1 MRYAELAARGAGASA
16 RLVPRRRRLSAPGA
30 AHNWCENIKFS
41 HKHWATPE
49 TLQELQAAVVAAASV
64 RVLGSGHSFSAVCDS
79 EDTLVSLAFMRDVL
93 GVTVVDEDAMFVSV
107 EGGATLGDVVRH
119 LAPRGFALKNIPS
132 LPHVTVAGALA
143 TATHGTG
150 LRPGLEG
157 GMPSACREIEF
168 VTADGSL
175 ARYAR
180 GDAAFGA
187 SVVHLGALGVVSRV
201 ALDVVPSYEV
211 EQRVYEEVDLDL
223 FLPRFEEVARAVDS
237 LTVGINFGQQAALL
251 WMRYFDRPDGRGTPP
266 PPPADALLGG
276 RLRAAAIPFYES
288 AGEVRGTRRGAWHDV
303 PSFFME
309 GMRETNMPNVAMQ
322 SEYFVPLGRASE
334 ALHAVRRVAS
344 AWPGWP
350 ASEARAEL
358 HAGVP
363 VFHCEV
369 RAIAADGLAG
379 ACPFGDRDSVSIHFT
394 WGGWEHRERILQMV
408 AELEAALRP
417 FGPRPHFGKLNTLRA
432 DEIGAAYGGAR
443 LDAFRERCA
452 AHDPRGKFR
461 NPLLRSQIWGEGEFG
476 Y

>member
-41 HKHWATPE
+41 LKHWATPE

-107 EGGATLGDVVRH
+107 EGGAPLGDVVRH

-201 ALDVVPSYEV
+201 ALDVVPSYGV
-211 EQRVYEEVDLDL
+211 GQRVYEEVDLDL
-223 FLPRFEEVARAVDS
+223 FLPRFEEVARGVDS

-266 PPPADALLGG
+266 PRRNFKQLHDARLTGVDTTRRASSRYSSKHTGEVCAAACLCARNAGVSGARQSCKQPPGLGSPDQRSCG
-276 RLRAAAIPFYES
+276 SGAPRLRY
-288 AGEVRGTRRGAWHDV
+288 
-303 PSFFME
+303 
-309 GMRETNMPNVAMQ
+309 
-322 SEYFVPLGRASE
+322 
-334 ALHAVRRVAS
+334 S
-344 AWPGWP
+344 AW
-350 ASEARAEL
+350 
-358 HAGVP
+358 
-363 VFHCEV
+363 
-369 RAIAADGLAG
+369 LAG
-379 ACPFGDRDSVSIHFT
+379 ACAAWRGSTKRRFSSS
-394 WGGWEHRERILQMV
+394 RII
-408 AELEAALRP
+408 ALRP
-417 FGPRPHFGKLNTLRA
+417 P
-432 DEIGAAYGGAR
+432 
-443 LDAFRERCA
+443 
-452 AHDPRGKFR
+452 
-461 NPLLRSQIWGEGEFG
+461 
-476 Y
+476 